1 MVNYRKIR
9 SLRRANNWS
18 QAEFALAVGFRSVC
32 SVSRLERGRCDLS
45 LSRLEQIAR
54 VLQVPVIELIT
65 SQPGTSKE

>member
-18 QAEFALAVGFRSVC
+18 QAEFALAVGFRSLC

-65 SQPGTSKE
+65 PQPETVN

>member
-1 MVNYRKIR
+1 MINYRKIR

-18 QAEFALAVGFRSVC
+18 QAEFALAVGFRSLC

-65 SQPGTSKE
+65 PQTETEK

>member
-1 MVNYRKIR
+1 MLNYRKIR
-9 SLRRANNWS
+9 ALRRAQNWS
-18 QAEFALAVGFRSVC
+18 QAEFALAVGYRSLC

-65 SQPGTSKE
+65 PQTGTSKE